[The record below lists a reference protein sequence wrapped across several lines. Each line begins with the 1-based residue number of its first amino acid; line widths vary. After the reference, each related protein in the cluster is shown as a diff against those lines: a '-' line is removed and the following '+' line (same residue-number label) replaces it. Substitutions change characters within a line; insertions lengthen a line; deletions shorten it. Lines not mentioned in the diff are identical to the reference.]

1 MDASDI
7 RDEDFNPSNFEDPAQ
22 QGGYTEE
29 HQQQSVDDQSHHQ
42 HQHHQQ
48 QQQDAHGVT
57 EEQIRQNVLQGLA
70 GNVNYH
76 YAVPGHNP
84 DGQVDLGLGDMNVD
98 QVDTGDDLG
107 LVGVT
112 GEEVDEQQPQ
122 HLGYDMSAQH
132 ASLAQEQHGYAEP
145 QVSAEYGDEHPT
157 TVLDDHHLSTNQFP
171 NPDMRLP
178 SNPHTSSGYH
188 VNYAEQSHPEHMDIN
203 LDIVGELSVDTT
215 LANTHSDAGQ
225 QGAAGQVGSEVD
237 HLAMDPSI
245 DMSPE
250 SARRVPA
257 SGKAAR
263 VRHFARKA
271 PDMTGHVVDEGEYR
285 EELADLSASGS
296 SRRRTAGKAHKPALD
311 NGAAA
316 ASTTSVSVDPDQPLS
331 ADEIRR
337 RQNRS
342 RASGKVLPRGGAC
355 DFCKRRKLRCDGVRP
370 ECGHCAKNVSRK
382 LECVEWWA
390 DCDVLEA

>member
-22 QGGYTEE
+22 QGGYPEE
-29 HQQQSVDDQSHHQ
+29 HHQQAIDEQSHH
-42 HQHHQQ
+42 HHHQQ
-48 QQQDAHGVT
+48 QQQDVHGVSD
-57 EEQIRQNVLQGLA
+57 EQIRQNVLHGLA
-70 GNVNYH
+70 NASVAYH

-84 DGQVDLGLGDMNVD
+84 DGQVDLEIGDMTVD
-98 QVDTGDDLG
+98 QVDAGDELG

-132 ASLAQEQHGYAEP
+132 ASLAQEQHGYVEP
-145 QVSAEYGDEHPT
+145 QVPTEYSEEHPT

-178 SNPHTSSGYH
+178 SIPHSSSGYH

-215 LANTHSDAGQ
+215 LANNHSSTEQ
-225 QGAAGQVGSEVD
+225 QGAAEQVGNSVD

-245 DMSPE
+245 DVSPE
-250 SARRVPA
+250 SARREPA

-263 VRHFARKA
+263 VRQYARRSA
-271 PDMTGHVVDEGEYR
+271 EIPSHAAEEGEYR
-285 EELADLSASGS
+285 EEMADLSVAGSS
-296 SRRRTAGKAHKPALD
+296 SRRRTTKSGHKSGLD
-311 NGAAA
+311 NGETLAGP
-316 ASTTSVSVDPDQPLS
+316 SSVSVDPEQPLS

-370 ECGHCAKNVSRK
+370 ECGHCAKNVGRQYRSPSRHRAK
-382 LECVEWWA
+382 
-390 DCDVLEA
+390 